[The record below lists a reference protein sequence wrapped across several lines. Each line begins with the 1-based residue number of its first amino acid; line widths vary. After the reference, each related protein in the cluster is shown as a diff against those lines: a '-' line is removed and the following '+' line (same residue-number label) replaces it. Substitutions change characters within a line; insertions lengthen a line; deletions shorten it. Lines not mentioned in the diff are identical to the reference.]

1 MADQQEGGSV
11 VRKMLAVFVLA
22 STVVLGGVQLGGFS
36 QAVPIKVGVLAPLSG
51 FAAADGKS
59 VLTGIQIAAEEL
71 NAAGGIL
78 GRRVELVVYDDQAD
92 PRQAVTFTRRLLELD
107 RVEVIVGG
115 SYSGA
120 SLAAAPVA
128 NEAGV
133 PFMAA
138 YAVHPDITRGKPFA
152 FRMGLLGPVQ
162 GRVGAELVKDLG
174 VRRVAV
180 LTIQNDFGRSLE
192 AGFRAHASRVGLEIV
207 FAEAYPPGN
216 QNFTPVLVRLRAT
229 RPEAIYASGYYSEA
243 ANLVRQARAMGLRV
257 PIIGQ
262 EGYDSPKFVELAGR
276 AAEGVLLTTT
286 LDRDSRNREVQ
297 EFLRKYRER
306 AGIPADMVAASG
318 YAALKV
324 VSLVAQKAGRVDAGA
339 IGWTLRS
346 VANLD
351 TVVGHIYRFTE
362 DGDPVKTA
370 TVQVVRNGEFRR
382 FRNYTSVSLLT
393 P

>member
-1 MADQQEGGSV
+1 
-11 VRKMLAVFVLA
+11 VL
-22 STVVLGGVQLGGFS
+22 S
-36 QAVPIKVGVLAPLSG
+36 QAPAVKVGVLAPLSG

-59 VLTGIQIAAEEL
+59 ALTGVEIAAEEI
-71 NAAGGIL
+71 NGKGGLL

-92 PRQAVTFTRRLLELD
+92 PKQAVSFARRLVELD
-107 RVEVIVGG
+107 KVSLIIGA

-162 GRVGAELVKDLG
+162 GRVGAQLVSDLQ
-174 VRRVAV
+174 VKRVAV

-192 AGFRAHASRVGLEIV
+192 AGFREHAGKVGLEIV
-207 FAEAYPPGN
+207 FADLYPPGN
-216 QNFTPVLVRLRAT
+216 QNFTPVLARIRASGA
-229 RPEAIYASGYYSEA
+229 EALYASGYYAEA
-243 ANLVRQARAMGLRV
+243 ANLVRQARALGMRI

-262 EGYDSPKFVELAGR
+262 EGYDSPKFIELAGP
-276 AAEGVLLTTT
+276 AAEGVLITTT
-286 LDRDSRNREVQ
+286 LDRDSRNPEVQ
-297 EFLRKYRER
+297 GFLSKYRAK

-318 YAALKV
+318 YSALKV
-324 VSLVAQKAGRVDAGA
+324 LAMAAQKAGRLEPAVV
-339 IGWTLRS
+339 GWTLKS
-346 VANLD
+346 MANLD
-351 TVVGHIYRFTE
+351 TAVGHVYRFTE

-370 TVQVVRNGEFRR
+370 TVQVVRKGEFRR
-382 FRNYTSVSLLT
+382 FRNYTAMELLK